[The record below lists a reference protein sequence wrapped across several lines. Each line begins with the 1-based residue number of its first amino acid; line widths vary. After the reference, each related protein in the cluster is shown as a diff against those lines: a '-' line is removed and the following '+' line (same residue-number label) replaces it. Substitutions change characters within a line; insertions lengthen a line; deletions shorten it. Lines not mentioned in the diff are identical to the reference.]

1 MGNSRLCTGLPWR
14 PSAGPHRLVQGLG
27 IKFLVKELKIP
38 HALWPKTKTEN
49 RNNIATNSIKTK
61 KKKPYIRIV
70 PPRGKN
76 AGLFIYH
83 FLSLLAQ
90 GCSVGNGHLGT
101 SGLNQTQVEQA
112 SGRYLTKP
120 PACTVA
126 VYLSCCSPPG
136 LAEGRGEDTY
146 YKTYIQV

>member
-1 MGNSRLCTGLPWR
+1 MDSTPGWEAKM
-14 PSAGPHRLVQGLG
+14 PSALQ
-27 IKFLVKELKIP
+27 
-38 HALWPKTKTEN
+38 PKSKNKN

-61 KKKPYIRIV
+61 KKKKPYIRIV
-70 PPRGKN
+70 PPRGEN

-90 GCSVGNGHLGT
+90 SCSVGNGHLGT

-136 LAEGRGEDTY
+136 LAEGRVEDTY
-146 YKTYIQV
+146 YKTYIQA